1 MDFEFQKLT
10 LPYCA
15 FFGSDLNL
23 TWLFNASKEEQ
34 EEALFEWFTLRYE
47 EPVHSLPYIS
57 REGGYQ
63 YIYGGPIDPYDE
75 LEQFEKYTSYDVI
88 QDVAQRLYDIAEDT
102 WTPIPQYS
110 NDYQMKETPI
120 DRLKNRINKAIKV
133 LKFSYIAQI
142 IDINLLIE
150 RSEDYGLY
158 AKDFLVH
165 QLKNNLKEKDE
176 EISYLQALSVFSL
189 LFTAFETYMWEIT
202 KCNLDTKGL
211 NLRKNLI
218 NTLKDFEIKKSL
230 SEIYNENY
238 NFDRKLEDILDNET
252 VWHNINNITKIFKNG
267 FQLNTLPDFHEIN
280 KLLITR
286 NNIVHRFGLD
296 KDGHAISLQ
305 DEDILNAKKFFIEYC
320 ESLDL
325 LIQERI
331 CNL

>member
-1 MDFEFQKLT
+1 
-10 LPYCA
+10 
-15 FFGSDLNL
+15 
-23 TWLFNASKEEQ
+23 
-34 EEALFEWFTLRYE
+34 
-47 EPVHSLPYIS
+47 
-57 REGGYQ
+57 
-63 YIYGGPIDPYDE
+63 
-75 LEQFEKYTSYDVI
+75 
-88 QDVAQRLYDIAEDT
+88 
-102 WTPIPQYS
+102 
-110 NDYQMKETPI
+110 
-120 DRLKNRINKAIKV
+120 
-133 LKFSYIAQI
+133 
-142 IDINLLIE
+142 
-150 RSEDYGLY
+150 
-158 AKDFLVH
+158 
-165 QLKNNLKEKDE
+165 
-176 EISYLQALSVFSL
+176 
-189 LFTAFETYMWEIT
+189 MWEIT

-230 SEIYNENY
+230 SDIYNENY